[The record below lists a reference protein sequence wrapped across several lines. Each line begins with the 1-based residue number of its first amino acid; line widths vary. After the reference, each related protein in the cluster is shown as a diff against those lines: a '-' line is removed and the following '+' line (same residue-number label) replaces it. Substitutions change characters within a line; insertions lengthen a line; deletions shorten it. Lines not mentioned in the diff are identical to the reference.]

1 MMVWLSKLSTMAFI
15 LMSEYMFYLAAVLST
30 LGLSDPVSSTI
41 NFFDSM
47 KNTHLLAYPIT
58 KSC

>member
-1 MMVWLSKLSTMAFI
+1 
-15 LMSEYMFYLAAVLST
+15 MSEYMFYLAAVSST

-41 NFFDSM
+41 NFLILCQ
-47 KNTHLLAYPIT
+47 NTHLLAYPET

>member
-1 MMVWLSKLSTMAFI
+1 MVVKVVYNGFI
-15 LMSEYMFYLAAVLST
+15 LMSEYMFYLAAISST

-47 KNTHLLAYPIT
+47 QKYNLLAYT
-58 KSC
+58 Q